1 MTPFA
6 TMLDSKHARRRG
18 NGVGAPRLLHIALS
32 CVAGLTVACGSPE
45 EAPTVELAV
54 YADASGVD
62 AVTTDL
68 GYRVELDRARMV
80 ISNLQFAIAGEV
92 HTASLWRKL
101 SDFVLPN
108 ANAHPGHYQ
117 GGEVTGELR
126 GRYVVD
132 WLPADERELGVAR
145 LIAGTYH
152 SANFGFESASKK
164 LDDLTSEDELVGHT
178 AVLGGTATR
187 GETRVEFSALI
198 DSPKGRQLVG
208 VPFEREVS
216 EGSKFD
222 LGLALVTKD
231 ALEGDTLFDG
241 IDFATLE
248 SNEGDGVVLEAGNAD
263 AAVTEAYNQLRRTF
277 QTHDHF
283 AIKTRKRR

>member
-1 MTPFA
+1 
-6 TMLDSKHARRRG
+6 
-18 NGVGAPRLLHIALS
+18 
-32 CVAGLTVACGSPE
+32 
-45 EAPTVELAV
+45 
-54 YADASGVD
+54 
-62 AVTTDL
+62 
-68 GYRVELDRARMV
+68 
-80 ISNLQFAIAGEV
+80 
-92 HTASLWRKL
+92 
-101 SDFVLPN
+101 
-108 ANAHPGHYQ
+108 
-117 GGEVTGELR
+117 
-126 GRYVVD
+126 
-132 WLPADERELGVAR
+132 
-145 LIAGTYH
+145 
-152 SANFGFESASKK
+152 
-164 LDDLTSEDELVGHT
+164 